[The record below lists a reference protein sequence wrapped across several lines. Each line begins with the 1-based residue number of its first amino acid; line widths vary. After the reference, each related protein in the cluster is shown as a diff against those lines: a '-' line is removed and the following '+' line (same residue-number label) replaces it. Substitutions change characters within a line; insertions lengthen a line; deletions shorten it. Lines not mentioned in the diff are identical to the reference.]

1 MRGVSCHACDGR
13 SRVYTRVL
21 QAQKRRQLKLKPDT
35 DADWRRVLKT
45 TLLAVRVCVDVVW
58 RDE

>member
-1 MRGVSCHACDGR
+1 
-13 SRVYTRVL
+13 VYTRVL

-45 TLLAVRVCVDVVW
+45 TLLAVRVCVNVVW